1 MSGDPVQQLIEE
13 ITALRRSV
21 EHLARTSLD
30 KDEAKTLNETLTRS
44 IDRMASAA
52 QGAPQALRAALEAD
66 RIQTAQKA
74 IEAAERAAGRAV
86 KVSRSELE
94 AERDSYVQA
103 LSDARRAARR
113 AKLTS
118 WPIVTILLATGALLG
133 VLTAYGT
140 ETAKS
145 VLSVKDTIRVACE
158 YPLLVGGQRV
168 PQDSGWTFCAVP
180 IEGPNGE
187 RP

>member
-1 MSGDPVQQLIEE
+1 MSGDPVGQLIEE

-30 KDEAKTLNETLTRS
+30 KDEAKTLNELVVEGV
-44 IDRMASAA
+44 DRMTEAAVGARSAVRHDLEADRAQTARLAVQSAAAAA
-52 QGAPQALRAALEAD
+52 QGAVE
-66 RIQTAQKA
+66 
-74 IEAAERAAGRAV
+74 GV
-86 KVSRSELE
+86 KTELE
-94 AERDSYVQA
+94 AERRSYAEA
-103 LSDARRAARR
+103 LSDAHRAARR
-113 AKLTS
+113 ANLRS
-118 WPIVTILLATGALLG
+118 WPWVGGLLATGALLR
-133 VLTAYGT
+133 VLMVYGT

-158 YPLLVGGQRV
+158 YSLLVGGQRV
-168 PQDSGWTFCAVP
+168 TQDSGWTFCAVP